1 MPGGAGGEGVEEM
14 EEMEE
19 MGVRMRMGEVE
30 GPAPDI
36 WVWGLHAGKGFL
48 PHVRRRAR
56 LF

>member
-14 EEMEE
+14 EEMEG